1 MAALARGGDVSEL
14 YPEIEPYD
22 HGMLDVGDRNLVYWE
37 VCGSPDGKPAVVL
50 HGGPGSGCSTGM
62 RRYFDPSVYR
72 IVLFDQRGCG
82 RSTPHASDP
91 ATDLSVN
98 TTQHLIAD
106 LELLRRH
113 LGIDRW
119 LVLGGSWGSTL
130 GLAYAEGHPD
140 RVTEIILVGVTTGRR
155 SAIDWLYRG
164 VAPLFPEEWARFL
177 AGVPA
182 PERHG
187 DLVETYHRLLE
198 DPDPGV
204 RVRAAR
210 DWSDWE
216 WALTSI
222 DPDAV
227 PDARWSQPRFR
238 LARARIVTHYF
249 RHNVWL
255 EDGVLLREAGSLAGI
270 PGVMVHGRLDLGSP
284 LVHAWELTRAW
295 PDGELVI
302 VSGAGHSSTDPGM
315 SAAVV
320 AATDRFAHH

>member
-14 YPEIEPYD
+14 YPEIEPND
-22 HGMLDVGDRNLVYWE
+22 HGMLDVGDRNLVHWE
-37 VCGSPDGKPAVVL
+37 VCGNPGGKPAVVL

-62 RRYFDPSVYR
+62 RRYFDPNVYR

-106 LELLRRH
+106 MELLRRH

-130 GLAYAEGHPD
+130 GLAYAERHPH

-155 SAIDWLYRG
+155 SAIDWLSRG

-182 PERHG
+182 PERDG
-187 DLVETYHRLLE
+187 DLVQAYHRLLE

-204 RVRAAR
+204 RARAAR

-227 PDARWSQPRFR
+227 PDARWSQPRFQ

-249 RHNVWL
+249 RHNAWL

-284 LVHAWELTRAW
+284 LVNAWELDRAW
-295 PDGELVI
+295 PEGELVI